1 MYDRER
7 WEEISNMIGD
17 TVIDRA
23 QHRIGKVRD
32 VAQVADTMEP
42 GWLVVKT
49 SRFGRQRLVPIE
61 SAVVHGDVVEVPFS
75 KKAVLEAP
83 VPVVPVTVAGS
94 ERDELIRYYR
104 PRNVQPRRTHTETLT
119 TATRPLGP
127 SIVGAS
133 AMTSLLNWSSGL
145 PRPRP
150 TCLPSR
156 FQMRVESLGV
166 PVEV

>member
-7 WEEISNMIGD
+7 WEEISKMIGD

-94 ERDELIRYYR
+94 EREELIRYYAR
-104 PRNVQPRRTHTETLT
+104 
-119 TATRPLGP
+119 A
-127 SIVGAS
+127 A
-133 AMTSLLNWSSGL
+133 
-145 PRPRP
+145 
-150 TCLPSR
+150 
-156 FQMRVESLGV
+156 
-166 PVEV
+166 